1 MSPKTPSDYDPAA
14 AFRVL
19 VVDLAARR
27 GDVALIEGRDRVVGG
42 SGLAALLYEK
52 YGLPDS
58 PAFHPGQPLIFAIG
72 PLTGYFPLMS
82 KTVCGFKSPY
92 VENYAETHAGGRSAM
107 SLRFAG
113 YDALVITGRAAAPA
127 ALVVGSRTLKVLDVH
142 YLWGADVFTA
152 GKLLRKIVPGNSGHR
167 SIFRIGPAGENLQA
181 YACINVD
188 TYRHFGRLGAGAVMG
203 AKNLKGVVI
212 HGDSDLPLPENKAY
226 PKLFADIHAKATA
239 TDMMEKYHN
248 LGTPVNVLP
257 LNELKSLPWRNLQAT
272 ADPDAAKVSGEEFA
286 DKLLMSNA
294 ACSGCPV
301 GCIHVGMLREMFSD
315 KHRFYIRQVPYDHEP
330 NFACGS
336 MLGVTDP
343 KEILALIDAAD
354 RQGLDVISAGVA
366 LAWATE
372 AMAKGVVTRE
382 MVLTDLAFG
391 DAEGYKTALYHLGHK
406 TNEFYAALGR
416 GAGYAGTQYGGG
428 DFACVLGQEMAG
440 YATGETYFV
449 SQTIGF
455 RHSHLD
461 TGAYSFDQKNKDQD
475 IEATLKFLLDDERE
489 RVMLNNLVSCLFA
502 RGVYKPALIAE
513 ALDCLGY
520 STLAATLDATSEN
533 VRNLRWKLK
542 MQTGFDPMKT
552 RIPKRF
558 AEITTWKGP
567 VDAQYME
574 RLRIAYAQRI
584 TELVTGG
591 APGAAATPAAPGAAP
606 AAP

>member
-1 MSPKTPSDYDPAA
+1 MSSGDFDRIQS
-14 AFRVL
+14 FRVL
-19 VVDLAARR
+19 VVDLGTRR
-27 GDVALIEGRDRVVGG
+27 GDVVLFGGRSAYMGG
-42 SGLAALLYEK
+42 SGLAASLFEK
-52 YGLPDS
+52 YGLIGE
-58 PAFHPGQPLIFAIG
+58 PAFHPDQPLIFAIG
-72 PLTGYFPLMS
+72 PLTGAFPLMS

-92 VENYAETHAGGRSAM
+92 NENYAETHAGGRSAM

-113 YDALVITGRAAAPA
+113 LDALVVRGRAEHPA
-127 ALVVGSRTLKVLDVH
+127 VVVVGSRTLKVLDAH
-142 YLWGADVFTA
+142 YLWGADVFTT

-167 SIFRIGPAGENLQA
+167 SILRIGPAGENLQA

-203 AKNLKGVVI
+203 AKNLKGIVI
-212 HGDSDLPLPENKAY
+212 HGDADLPLPENKDY
-226 PKLFADIHAKATA
+226 PKLFADIHAKVTA

-315 KHRFYIRQVPYDHEP
+315 KHRFFIRQVPYDHEP

-372 AMAKGVVTRE
+372 AMQKGLVTPD
-382 MVLTDLAFG
+382 MTLTSLSFG
-391 DAEGYKTALYHLGHK
+391 ESEGYKTAMYHLGHK
-406 TNEFYAALGR
+406 TNDFYAALGW
-416 GAGYAGTQYGGG
+416 GAGFAAAHYGGG

-449 SQTIGF
+449 SQTVGF

-461 TGAYSFDQKNKDQD
+461 TGAYSYDQKHKDQN

-489 RVMLNNLVSCLFA
+489 RVLLTNLVSCLFA
-502 RGVYKPALIAE
+502 RGVYTPSLVAE
-513 ALDCLGY
+513 ALACLGF
-520 STLAATLDATSEN
+520 SELAGTLDETSER
-533 VRNLRWKLK
+533 VRNLRWRLK
-542 MQTGFDPMKT
+542 IATGFDPAKT

-558 AEITTWKGP
+558 SEITTWKGP
-567 VDAQYME
+567 VDAAYME
-574 RLRIAYAQRI
+574 GLRAAYAQKI
-584 TELVTGG
+584 AALG
-591 APGAAATPAAPGAAP
+591 APDAPGTPA
-606 AAP
+606 

>member
-1 MSPKTPSDYDPAA
+1 MSPTSGDVDRTRF
-14 AFRVL
+14 FRVL
-19 VVDLAARR
+19 VVDVQARR
-27 GDVALIEGRDRVVGG
+27 GDVALVEGRGGVMGG
-42 SGLAALLYEK
+42 SGLAALLFGK
-52 YGLPDS
+52 YGLIGE
-58 PAFHPGQPLIFAIG
+58 PAFHPDQPLIFAIG

-92 VENYAETHAGGRSAM
+92 NENYAETHAGGRSAM

-113 YDALVITGRAAAPA
+113 LDALVVRGRAEKPA
-127 ALVVGSRTLKVLDVH
+127 VVVVGSRTLKILDAH

-203 AKNLKGVVI
+203 AKNLKGIVI
-212 HGDSDLPLPENKAY
+212 HGDADLALPENPDY
-226 PKLFADIHAKATA
+226 PKLFADIHAKVTA

-272 ADPDAAKVSGEEFA
+272 ADPDAEKVSGEEFA

-315 KHRFYIRQVPYDHEP
+315 KHRFFIRQVPYDHEP

-354 RQGLDVISAGVA
+354 RHGLDVISAGVA

-372 AMAKGVVTRE
+372 AMQKGFVTPE
-382 MVLTDLAFG
+382 TALATLSFG
-391 DAEGYKTALYHLGHK
+391 DPEGYKTAMYHLGHK
-406 TNEFYAALGR
+406 TNDFYAALGR
-416 GAGYAGTQYGGG
+416 GAGVAAARYGGG

-449 SQTIGF
+449 SQTVGF

-461 TGAYSFDQKNKDQD
+461 TGAYSYDQKHKEQD
-475 IEATLKFLLDDERE
+475 IEATLKFLLADERE
-489 RVMLNNLVSCLFA
+489 RVLLTNLVSCLFA
-502 RGVYKPALIAE
+502 RGVYNPALVAE
-513 ALDCLGY
+513 ALSCLGFAE
-520 STLAATLDATSEN
+520 LAGSLEETSER
-533 VRNLRWKLK
+533 VRNLRWRLK
-542 MQTGFDPMKT
+542 IQTGFDPATT

-558 AEITTWKGP
+558 SEITTWKGP
-567 VDAQYME
+567 VDAAYME
-574 RLRIAYAQRI
+574 NLRAAYARKI
-584 TELVTGG
+584 
-591 APGAAATPAAPGAAP
+591 AALAMGDPPPASA
-606 AAP
+606 

>member
-1 MSPKTPSDYDPAA
+1 MSPLSPNSFDRTSC
-14 AFRVL
+14 FRVL

-27 GDVALIEGRDRVVGG
+27 GDVVILDGRDQVMGG
-42 SGLAALLYEK
+42 SGLAALLYQK
-52 YGLPDS
+52 YGLPGE

-72 PLTGYFPLMS
+72 PLTGAFPLMS

-92 VENYAETHAGGRSAM
+92 VENYAESHAGGRSAL

-113 YDALVITGRAAAPA
+113 YDALVITGKAAAPA
-127 ALVVGSRTLKVLDVH
+127 AVVLGSRTLQVVDVH
-142 YLWGADVFTA
+142 YLWGADIFTA

-167 SIFRIGPAGENLQA
+167 SILRIGPAGENRQA

-203 AKNLKGVVI
+203 AKNLKGIVI
-212 HGDSDLPLPENKAY
+212 HGDADLPFPENKNY
-226 PKLFADIHAKATA
+226 TKLFADIHAKATA

-272 ADPDAAKVSGEEFA
+272 ADPDAGKISGEEFA

-354 RQGLDVISAGVA
+354 RQGLDAISAGVA

-372 AMAKGVVTRE
+372 AMQKGLVTPE
-382 MVLTDLAFG
+382 TALTTLAFG
-391 DAEGYKTALYHLGHK
+391 EPEGYKAALYHLGHM
-406 TNEFYAALGR
+406 TNDFYAALGR
-416 GAGYAGTQYGGG
+416 GAGYAAEQYGGG

-489 RVMLNNLVSCLFA
+489 RVLLTNLVSCLFA

-513 ALDCLGY
+513 ALDCLGF
-520 STLAATLDATSEN
+520 STLAHTLDETSET
-533 VRNLRWKLK
+533 VRNLRWRLKL
-542 MQTGFDPMKT
+542 QTGFDPAKT

-558 AEITTWKGP
+558 SEIVTWKGA
-567 VDAQYME
+567 VDAGYME
-574 RLRIAYAQRI
+574 RLRTAYAQKI
-584 TELVTGG
+584 IALAGED
-591 APGAAATPAAPGAAP
+591 APAATP
-606 AAP
+606 

>member
-1 MSPKTPSDYDPAA
+1 MSPTSGDYDRTRF
-14 AFRVL
+14 FRVL
-19 VVDLAARR
+19 VVDVKARR
-27 GDVALIEGRDRVVGG
+27 GDVALVEGRGEVMGG
-42 SGLAALLYEK
+42 SGLAALLFGK
-52 YGLPDS
+52 YGLIGE
-58 PAFHPGQPLIFAIG
+58 PAFHPDQPLIFAIG

-92 VENYAETHAGGRSAM
+92 NENYAETHAGGRSAM

-113 YDALVITGRAAAPA
+113 LDALVIRGRAEKPA
-127 ALVVGSRTLKVLDVH
+127 VVVVGSRTLKVLDAH

-188 TYRHFGRLGAGAVMG
+188 TYRHFGRLGSGAVMG
-203 AKNLKGVVI
+203 AKNLKGIVI
-212 HGDSDLPLPENKAY
+212 HGDADLPLPENPDY
-226 PKLFADIHAKATA
+226 PKLFADIHAKVTD

-272 ADPDAAKVSGEEFA
+272 ADPDAEKVSGEEFA

-315 KHRFYIRQVPYDHEP
+315 KHRFFIRQVPYDHEP

-372 AMAKGVVTRE
+372 AMQKGLVTPE
-382 MVLTDLAFG
+382 TALATLSFG
-391 DAEGYKTALYHLGHK
+391 EPEGYKTAMYHLGHK
-406 TNEFYAALGR
+406 TNDFYAALGR
-416 GAGYAGTQYGGG
+416 GAGVAAARYGGG

-449 SQTIGF
+449 SQTVGF

-461 TGAYSFDQKNKDQD
+461 TGAYSYDQKHKEQD
-475 IEATLKFLLDDERE
+475 IEATLKFLLADERE
-489 RVMLNNLVSCLFA
+489 RVLLTNLVSCLFA
-502 RGVYKPALIAE
+502 RGVYNPALVAE
-513 ALDCLGY
+513 ALSCLGF
-520 STLAATLDATSEN
+520 TELAGSLDETSER

-542 MQTGFDPMKT
+542 IQTGFDPATT

-558 AEITTWKGP
+558 SEITTWKGP
-567 VDAQYME
+567 VDAAYME
-574 RLRIAYAQRI
+574 SLRAAYARKI
-584 TELVTGG
+584 
-591 APGAAATPAAPGAAP
+591 AALAMGDPPPASA
-606 AAP
+606 